1 MLRDRAAGNRTHS
14 QYENKT
20 LTLTVSTGLA
30 PRPQKADPLS
40 RALRAVA
47 SDGDQA
53 TAPFGIRRVTSC
65 ATAR

>member
-40 RALRAVA
+40 RALRV
-47 SDGDQA
+47 
-53 TAPFGIRRVTSC
+53 VV
-65 ATAR
+65 